1 MENTFNKVR
10 DYILENGNSNFR
22 KIDKSFSTKFKLETL
37 NTMLLL
43 EEKNDISKITMSFF
57 YSFEI
62 SENDCFAFR
71 IEKEQNGYK
80 LIGGTFDEDNN
91 DIEIEIIEKEN
102 VLKIFENEIENLILQ

>member
-57 YSFEI
+57 I
-62 SENDCFAFR
+62 R
-71 IEKEQNGYK
+71 
-80 LIGGTFDEDNN
+80 
-91 DIEIEIIEKEN
+91 
-102 VLKIFENEIENLILQ
+102 LKYLKMTTLHLGLKKNKMVTN